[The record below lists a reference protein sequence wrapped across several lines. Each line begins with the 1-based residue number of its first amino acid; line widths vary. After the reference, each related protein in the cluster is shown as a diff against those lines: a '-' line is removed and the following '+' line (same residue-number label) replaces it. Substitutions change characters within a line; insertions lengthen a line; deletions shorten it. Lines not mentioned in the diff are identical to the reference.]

1 MYQIQE
7 RMEKLGIKQVDLILE
22 LRKQGVIVQPPEM
35 SVIVRG
41 INTCSKA
48 KKILK
53 LCDEILSE
61 YESH

>member
-35 SVIVRG
+35 SVIVRE
-41 INTCSKA
+41 INTCPKA